1 MLIKNR
7 WVSYHGLILDWA
19 QSFVVPDHIRC
30 WKTRPSSFLAAIKN
44 ISVIKYGIIFICN
57 GGRVAVYCL
66 LLFFTLPV
74 PCMLTCSV
82 LLYTFILRES
92 ETTSSLASCDQYYF
106 PVNPILT
113 FISRFLPPADSSP
126 TLSEWP
132 CWRRYTV
139 SDFTSGGCT
148 YLASGC
154 GSFSSPWISP
164 PVAKFFFF
172 LEETPWQCLNLSH
185 SSLWSDQP
193 VVILLGYTLL
203 IRKSSNGGTP
213 DTSWLYVLAG
223 FVMWKRRHSYFL
235 AENMKLGFIPS
246 PLRHSCSLPWWCLS
260 PSERNLIFFEGL
272 CVTEPSS

>member
-1 MLIKNR
+1 M
-7 WVSYHGLILDWA
+7 GILPWLNTWLST
-19 QSFVVPDHIRC
+19 SFVVPDHIRC

-44 ISVIKYGIIFICN
+44 SSVIKYGIIFICN
-57 GGRVAVYCL
+57 GGRVAVYCW

-113 FISRFLPPADSSP
+113 FISRFLPPADSSH

-139 SDFTSGGCT
+139 SGFTSGGCT

-154 GSFSSPWISP
+154 GSFSLPGSLPSSE
-164 PVAKFFFF
+164 VLF
-172 LEETPWQCLNLSH
+172 LEETPQN
-185 SSLWSDQP
+185 
-193 VVILLGYTLL
+193 
-203 IRKSSNGGTP
+203 
-213 DTSWLYVLAG
+213 VLTNT
-223 FVMWKRRHSYFL
+223 
-235 AENMKLGFIPS
+235 EEQN
-246 PLRHSCSLPWWCLS
+246 CWCL
-260 PSERNLIFFEGL
+260 ECFWD
-272 CVTEPSS
+272 C